1 MKKIIEKIAKETGLV
16 ENFVERFLEYALGKN
31 IFVYSFV
38 ARDINGKS
46 IEDYLMN
53 IQRKVILDIEKEGS
67 CVIDGER
74 NEKLRKI
81 MD

>member
-53 IQRKVILDIEKEGS
+53 I
-67 CVIDGER
+67 
-74 NEKLRKI
+74 
-81 MD
+81 